1 MRSPLIVLLAALH
14 GLVIA
19 GALAADVPLTVK
31 NGDFVSP
38 RGYVSSDRCQS
49 CHPKQYASWHR
60 SYHRTM
66 TQSVSPETVVAD
78 FDASLPKTYGLE
90 QRDDKFW
97 ARFPDGAERQIIQS
111 TGSHHY
117 QLYWYSS
124 GVGNELRMF
133 PFVWLK
139 ADARWAPR
147 ISVFLTPP
155 NQAEEP
161 IVWNYHCLPC
171 HSTDGSPGYVPQ
183 AEGPAKPETRVAELG
198 IACEACHGPGAEHVE
213 DEAANGMV
221 HPAKISAERSAEVCG
236 QCHSVNIPKNREGW
250 ADWMLDGPVY
260 KAGEALRDSRQVI
273 DRHTAAESP
282 LIQQLLSENPTQLDE
297 WFWSDGEVRVTGREY
312 NALIRSPCFQG
323 GEFSCL
329 SCHSPHADDPDDLL
343 RVSRGGND
351 GCVQCHGKFA
361 GEALTRHTRHEAD
374 SPGSRCYNCHMPNT
388 VYGLLKATR
397 SHEITSPTAVSDV
410 QSGRPNACSL
420 CHLDRPVGWAAK
432 QLAEGWGV
440 DPPELSE
447 RQQTLAAGPVGLLT
461 GDAGQ
466 RALWAWH
473 MGWPSAQ
480 QASKAAWMPP
490 FLVPT
495 LADPYDVVRYI
506 ALRSLRTI
514 SGFGDYQLDFVS
526 VPSQPQMESAGVEP
540 EGAPIPYSKIRELLL
555 ERDDRPVKLA
565 E

>member
-1 MRSPLIVLLAALH
+1 MPPLTGLLQVLAIVGTL
-14 GLVIA
+14 
-19 GALAADVPLTVK
+19 GADGPLTVK

-66 TQSVSPETVVAD
+66 TQTVSPETVVAD
-78 FDASLPKTYGLE
+78 FDAALPQSHSVERRGDE
-90 QRDDKFW
+90 FW
-97 ARFPDGAERQIIQS
+97 ARFPDGAEHQLIQS

-139 ADARWAPR
+139 SDARWAPR

-155 NQAEEP
+155 NHVEEP
-161 IVWNYHCLPC
+161 LVWNYQCLPC

-183 AEGPAKPETRVAELG
+183 ADGPAKPETRVAELG
-198 IACEACHGPGAEHVE
+198 IACEACHGPGAAHVE
-213 DEAANGMV
+213 DETGSRMV
-221 HPAKISAERSAEVCG
+221 HPAKISAARSAQVCG
-236 QCHSVNIPKNREGW
+236 QCHSVNIPKSREGW

-260 KAGEALRDSRQVI
+260 KAGEALRDSRDVVERQ
-273 DRHTAAESP
+273 TAAKSP
-282 LIQQLLSENPTQLDE
+282 LIQQLIRENPTQLDE
-297 WFWSDGEVRVTGREY
+297 WFWPDGEVRVTGREY
-312 NALIRSPCFQG
+312 NALIRSPCYQG

-343 RVSRGGND
+343 RVSRDGND
-351 GCVQCHGKFA
+351 GCVGCHETFVGD
-361 GEALTRHTRHEAD
+361 ALARHTRHEAD

-397 SHEITSPTAVSDV
+397 SHEITSPSVVSDV
-410 QSGRPNACSL
+410 EAGRPNACSL
-420 CHLDRPVGWAAK
+420 CHLDQPLGWAAA

-440 DPPELSE
+440 ESPALTQ

-461 GDAGQ
+461 GDAGE

-473 MGWPSAQ
+473 MGWPLARRTSE
-480 QASKAAWMPP
+480 AAWMAP
-490 FLVPT
+490 FLVAT

-514 SGFGDYQLDFVS
+514 RGYEGYEFDFLT
-526 VPSQPQMESAGVEP
+526 PASQPGVQSNGAGPGIGVE
-540 EGAPIPYSKIRELLL
+540 KIEELLL